1 MPALDPQLRREL
13 ERTIIEARN
22 VTVKA
27 IESSL
32 RQLTVHEGKRGSH
45 LSDEE
50 TTLRNRL
57 RAHGRQIGDRRNSQ
71 SGVQAIDRLVQE
83 CAYEQWHR
91 MIFVRFL
98 AENELLIDPEFQ
110 QAISMDG
117 LREIADESHENI
129 WEMGGRFA
137 SAALPA
143 VFRPDDSLL
152 QVSLPLETQKS
163 LEALLNK
170 LPAAVFTADD
180 SLGWVYQFWQ
190 SDEKERVNKEGSK
203 ITGRT
208 LPAVTQLF
216 TEHYMVL
223 FLLHNTIGA
232 WHAGKVLA
240 SNPELARTAKDES
253 ELRRA
258 VALTTGGGYQFEYLR
273 FVRESNS
280 SDTPSA
286 SVSGKALAA
295 GSSKAD
301 GSDDTSAASAVGS
314 QDDSGA
320 WRPMG
325 GTFPGWPTTAAELR
339 VLDPSCGSGHFLVA
353 ALELLVYL
361 RMQEE
366 SLDIQQATEAVL
378 RDNLFGL
385 EIDPR
390 CTQIAAFNLAMAAWK
405 VQRFEPQSASRK
417 RMTLPPM
424 NNIACSGIPL
434 GNSREDWMKSLHE
447 ALPDSKLGF
456 YWGQLYDMFSQAET
470 LGSLINPQRF
480 FASGMINDEQLDQL
494 ASALTTAVAKDPNA
508 TDEQQELAAAAQG
521 LTRAA
526 ELLAGRY
533 TLVITN
539 VPYLGRGKQDDVLK
553 KYLDAQY
560 NLGKADLATAFV
572 LRCLEFCAQCGST
585 ALVTPQNWLF
595 LGTYKKLRETLLERR
610 QWDFVAKLG
619 PGAFETIGG
628 HVVNVALVTLT
639 AGESCDNHQMAGID
653 VTAAKSPD
661 GKAAQLYGKHPAR
674 IIVTPQ
680 ENQLQNPDAV
690 IAFEVISG
698 TLLSNYATSTQGIK
712 TGDDDK
718 WRRTFWEL
726 STIRTRW
733 KLLQSSITSTTF
745 YAGREGVIDWEG
757 QGCSLARLQGMQAWN
772 SMGVAV
778 KLMGLIPATMFT
790 GECFDSNIAP
800 ITPKNPQDLCAIWM
814 FCESG
819 EFANAVRRVNTKV
832 NIAEGTVVKVPFDL
846 SRWHKAAVAKYPNG
860 LPDPESDDPTQW
872 LFHGRPEQSSA
883 PMQVAVARLL
893 GYRWPAELDREMR
906 LSQRARGLVARCH
919 ELDEFSDDD
928 GIVCIPSLRGEDP
941 ASDRLLRLLHAAG
954 VTHNEDLDDW
964 LRNRFFQEHCELFHQ
979 RPFIWHIWDGRRDG
993 FSALVSYHKL
1003 TGPSGR
1009 KLLESLTYSYLAD
1022 WITRQ
1027 DAAVKANEPGAD
1039 ARLMAARE
1047 LQQRLEAILLGEPP
1061 YDIFVRW
1068 KPLHQQPIGW
1078 TPDINDGVRMN
1089 IRPFMAAD
1097 LSGGRKGAGI
1107 LRFPPKIKWTKDRGA
1122 EPKRPIDEYPW
1133 FWSWDEKTLDF
1144 MGGEKFTGERWNDCH
1159 YTIKAKQAARKTAT
1173 GSES

>member
-22 VTVKA
+22 ITVKA

-32 RQLTVHEGKRGSH
+32 RQLTVHEGKRGQH

-50 TTLRNRL
+50 ATLRNRL

-71 SGVQAIDRLVQE
+71 SGAQAIDRLVQE

-110 QAISMDG
+110 QAISMEG

-129 WEMGGRFA
+129 WEMGARFA

-143 VFRPDDSLL
+143 VFRPNDPLL
-152 QVSLPLETQKS
+152 QVSIPLETQNS

-190 SDEKERVNKEGSK
+190 SEEKDRVNNEGSK

-240 SNPELARTAKDES
+240 ANPGLTRTAKDES

-273 FVRESNS
+273 FVRENTPTDEP
-280 SDTPSA
+280 SDTDDSSVSSPSA
-286 SVSGKALAA
+286 GP
-295 GSSKAD
+295 
-301 GSDDTSAASAVGS
+301 
-314 QDDSGA
+314 

-325 GTFPGWPTTAAELR
+325 GTFAGWPTTAAELR

-353 ALELLVYL
+353 ALELLVRL

-366 SLDIQQATEAVL
+366 SLDIQEATEAVL
-378 RDNLFGL
+378 RENLFGL

-405 VQRFEPQSASRK
+405 LQRCEPLTDSRRRK
-417 RMTLPPM
+417 TLPPM

-456 YWGQLYDMFSQAET
+456 YWGQLYDMFSQAEM

-480 FASGMINDEQLDQL
+480 SASGMIDDEQLDQL
-494 ASALTTAVAKDPNA
+494 SLALNTAVAKDPNA
-508 TDEQQELAAAAQG
+508 TVEQQELAAAAQG

-539 VPYLGRGKQDDVLK
+539 VPYLGSNRHDENLK
-553 KYLDAQY
+553 SFLDSNY
-560 NLGKADLATAFV
+560 SLGKADLATAFI
-572 LRCLEFCAQCGST
+572 LRCFEFCERKGTT

-595 LGTYKKLRETLLERR
+595 LTTYANLRKTLLQNR
-610 QWDFVAKLG
+610 QWDLVVKLG
-619 PGAFETIGG
+619 EHAFESSAAAGAFAAMQ
-628 HVVNVALVTLT
+628 VLT
-639 AGESCDNHQMAGID
+639 AAEASRTHLMSGID
-653 VTAAKSPD
+653 VSAQRGQPPIYADEKAKRLSGRLAVD
-661 GKAAQLYGKHPAR
+661 VFTLLQSD
-674 IIVTPQ
+674 
-680 ENQLQNPDAV
+680 QLQNPDSAITNERPTDLPLLSKFAYCPRGIV
-690 IAFEVISG
+690 TGDNELWTRRIWEIDSWGDRWQQFQRSTLGTNAFAGRDALIDWDTNGVGMLRPGVENVAYGKHGVVVSLIGPLPSTLYTG
-698 TLLSNYATSTQGIK
+698 EFYDQTTATIVPKNTEILTALWCYCSSETFAQNVRKIDQKLNITPATLL
-712 TGDDDK
+712 
-718 WRRTFWEL
+718 
-726 STIRTRW
+726 
-733 KLLQSSITSTTF
+733 
-745 YAGREGVIDWEG
+745 
-757 QGCSLARLQGMQAWN
+757 
-772 SMGVAV
+772 
-778 KLMGLIPATMFT
+778 
-790 GECFDSNIAP
+790 
-800 ITPKNPQDLCAIWM
+800 
-814 FCESG
+814 
-819 EFANAVRRVNTKV
+819 
-832 NIAEGTVVKVPFDL
+832 KVPFDL
-846 SRWHKAAVAKYPNG
+846 EHWRNIASEVYPTG
-860 LPDPESDDPTQW
+860 IPEPESDDPTQW
-872 LFHGRPEQSSA
+872 LFHGRPNQSSA

-893 GYRWPAELDREMR
+893 GYRWPAELDGEMR
-906 LSQRARGLVARCH
+906 LSQRARELVARCR
-919 ELDEFSDDD
+919 ELDEFSDED

-941 ASDRLLRLLHAAG
+941 ASDRLLRLMNAAG
-954 VTHNEDLDDW
+954 VKHNEDLDDW
-964 LRNRFFQEHCELFHQ
+964 LRNRFFQEHCELFQQ

-993 FSALVSYHKL
+993 FSALVNYHKL
-1003 TGPSGR
+1003 AGPSGR

-1068 KPLHQQPIGW
+1068 KPLHQQAIGW

-1089 IRPFMAAD
+1089 IRPFMAGD
-1097 LSGGRKGAGI
+1097 LTGGRKGAGI
-1107 LRFPPKIKWTKDRGA
+1107 LRFPPKIKWAKDRGT
-1122 EPKRPIDEYPW
+1122 EPKRPIDDYPW
-1133 FWSWDEKTLDF
+1133 FWSWDESTQDF
-1144 MGGEKFTGERWNDCH
+1144 MGGDKFTGERWNDCH
-1159 YTIKAKQAARKTAT
+1159 YTIKAKQAARNTAT